1 MRKKVIAG
9 NWKMYKTRDDA
20 LDFIY
25 QVNTQVPE
33 REDVETVIFAPSI
46 YLRSLVKRQEKLR
59 IGIQNMHYLDEGA
72 YTGEISLP
80 MVKNLGIQYV
90 LIGHSERRKYYNES
104 DSDVNLKLLKVLQT
118 DLIPMVCI
126 GEDLEIREK
135 GETTEFVG
143 EQVKRAFE
151 KVTAKDAKKVILAY
165 EPIWAIGTGKTAT
178 PFQANETI
186 SEIRQTIFEL
196 YGKEVSEE
204 IRILYGGSVKTSNI
218 NDLLEQ
224 PEIDGAL
231 IGGASL
237 VPSDFILLANAG
249 KK

>member
-25 QVNTQVPE
+25 QVNTKVPK

-46 YLRSLVKRQEKLR
+46 YLRSLVKRQENLR

-80 MVKNLGIQYV
+80 MVKNLGISYV

-104 DSDVNLKLLKVLQT
+104 DSDVNLKLLKVLTT

-126 GEDLEIREK
+126 GEDLEVREN
-135 GETTEFVG
+135 GETTQFVG

-151 KVTAKDAKKVILAY
+151 KVSPKDAKKVILAY

-186 SEIRQTIFEL
+186 GEIRQTLKEI
-196 YGKEVSEE
+196 YGKEVADE

-218 NDLLEQ
+218 NDLLDQ

-237 VPSDFILLANAG
+237 IPQDFIKLANAG
-249 KK
+249 KR

>member
-1 MRKKVIAG
+1 M
-9 NWKMYKTRDDA
+9 
-20 LDFIY
+20 
-25 QVNTQVPE
+25 E
-33 REDVETVIFAPSI
+33 
-46 YLRSLVKRQEKLR
+46 QE
-59 IGIQNMHYLDEGA
+59 
-72 YTGEISLP
+72 
-80 MVKNLGIQYV
+80 
-90 LIGHSERRKYYNES
+90 
-104 DSDVNLKLLKVLQT
+104 
-118 DLIPMVCI
+118 
-126 GEDLEIREK
+126 
-135 GETTEFVG
+135 
-143 EQVKRAFE
+143 
-151 KVTAKDAKKVILAY
+151 
-165 EPIWAIGTGKTAT
+165 KTAT

>member
-25 QVNTQVPE
+25 QVNTQVPK
-33 REDVETVIFAPSI
+33 REEVETVIFAPSI
-46 YLRSLVKRQEKLR
+46 YLRSLVKRQENLR

-80 MVKNLGIQYV
+80 MVKNLGISYV

-135 GETTEFVG
+135 GETTEFVST
-143 EQVKRAFE
+143 QVKRAFE
-151 KVTAKDAKKVILAY
+151 KVSAKDAVKVILAY

-178 PFQANETI
+178 PFLANETI
-186 SEIRQTIFEL
+186 GEIRHTIKEL
-196 YGKEVSEE
+196 YGEEVAEK

-237 VPSDFILLANAG
+237 IPQDFIKLANEG
-249 KK
+249 KR